1 MKLAVNTMR
10 NLPVILTCLVLGGC
24 NGDNSSSIQPIDV
37 TDTQPFQSRH
47 ALTASNPTLD
57 SCISNEEVIVKPHVV
72 NIVSET
78 AHAELLAALNAPS
91 RGIPAKAA
99 EVFYRYF
106 PDDFDFLQFDVAG
119 APVSAVPFGAFFNAV
134 KRPPIPALGF
144 DTSRDTSRFFSTSR
158 LKGVITATD
167 SVAGRTATV
176 HELFHYND
184 CTGFKETSGFPYT
197 GIGHCKGTTSSGETG
212 ELYRGP
218 YSAFTSDFYTPLGE
232 WQCADQQNTSYPCS
246 PDANGKYSFTNVTIG
261 LPESYIDSPLPPF
274 ELYMLGLKPIAE
286 VPDEMAFYRFNVDSG
301 VDSAG
306 NIDTGGYAPKRRK
319 TTAVPGRPCYANGLR
334 DCVSGTCF

>member
-184 CTGFKETSGFPYT
+184 CTGFKKKPPVFHTPESDTAR
-197 GIGHCKGTTSSGETG
+197 
-212 ELYRGP
+212 ELP
-218 YSAFTSDFYTPLGE
+218 QAVKPANCIEDPTPLLHQTFIHHLVNGNALISKTRATPVPPT
-232 WQCADQQNTSYPCS
+232 QTASTVS
-246 PDANGKYSFTNVTIG
+246 P
-261 LPESYIDSPLPPF
+261 
-274 ELYMLGLKPIAE
+274 M
-286 VPDEMAFYRFNVDSG
+286 
-301 VDSAG
+301 
-306 NIDTGGYAPKRRK
+306 
-319 TTAVPGRPCYANGLR
+319 
-334 DCVSGTCF
+334 